1 MNDNYLMVSE
11 ENLEHFRRGCEKYPA
26 ASTLQ
31 FFYAKMLS
39 VLHPVSYQQQKSKCL
54 LYLPNRKKFVD
65 YQFPVE
71 QTTANAADTAETIS
85 VDICEIETHA
95 PIIETNQEQIISNL
109 IQELGTEAPKI
120 KFDPE
125 KHDGTINYSKPSL
138 VEDPDI
144 VSETLAV
151 FYLNQGYPNKAIKI
165 YKKLCLHFPE
175 KSCYFADQIREIKN
189 SKN

>member
-1 MNDNYLMVSE
+1 MNDSYLMVSE
-11 ENLEHFRRGCEKYPA
+11 ENLEHFRLWCEKYPA

-39 VLHPVSYQQQKSKCL
+39 VLHPIDYQRQKSKCL
-54 LYLPNRKKFVD
+54 LYLPDRKKFTA
-65 YQFPVE
+65 YQFSNAQTATTVSVE
-71 QTTANAADTAETIS
+71 TSFINEPDAEN
-85 VDICEIETHA
+85 HA
-95 PIIETNQEQIISNL
+95 PIIETDQEQIISNL
-109 IQELGTEAPKI
+109 IQEFSTDVPKI

-138 VEDPDI
+138 VEDPEI
-144 VSETLAV
+144 VSETLAK
-151 FYLNQGYPNKAIKI
+151 FYLEQGYPNKAIKI

-175 KSCYFADQIREIKN
+175 KSCYFAAQIHEIKN